1 MRMINSI
8 SAITRIAPST
18 APMTIPVIS
27 KAVNPSSSVGLGL
40 GLGNTSLAVN
50 ATSLH

>member
-40 GLGNTSLAVN
+40 GDTSLAVT